1 MSPQPNMKP
10 CSQNHTT
17 SPWTEAYH
25 AQAVSRPTMS
35 RAAQPTMP
43 ERAAENE
50 AQAPTHDALSAIYN
64 RGY

>member
-1 MSPQPNMKP
+1 MSTQHNTQLCKQ
-10 CSQNHTT
+10 SHTT

-25 AQAVSRPTMS
+25 AQAVSSPATP
-35 RAAQPTMP
+35 RAAQQSMP
-43 ERAAENE
+43 ERASDNE